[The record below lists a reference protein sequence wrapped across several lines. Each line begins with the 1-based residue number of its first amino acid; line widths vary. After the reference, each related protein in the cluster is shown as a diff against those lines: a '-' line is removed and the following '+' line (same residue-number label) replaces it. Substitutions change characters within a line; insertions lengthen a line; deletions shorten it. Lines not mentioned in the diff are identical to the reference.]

1 MGRHRK
7 DPEEEPPASLED
19 KLWAEY
25 KAIKQASGSDSTETF
40 EAFFDWWEVT

>member
-1 MGRHRK
+1 MGRHSRK
-7 DPEEEPPASLED
+7 DPEEEPKSLEE

-25 KAIKQASGSDSTETF
+25 REIKRASGSDSTETF